1 MTQSSS
7 YPPAVEVS
15 SARAAATQGS
25 AASTAG
31 SAPHLASSLPA
42 PAAVISAEPLDMV
55 GLLAG
60 AHHPGAGAVVL
71 FSGEV
76 RNSNKGQEVRFLEYE
91 AWLPMAT
98 KLIDEILAEA
108 K

>member
-7 YPPAVEVS
+7 YRPAAGGS
-15 SARAAATQGS
+15 SAVHTTGYAPQPDPAAPGSISAGPGSISAAPGSIS
-25 AASTAG
+25 AASDPISAG
-31 SAPHLASSLPA
+31 PDP
-42 PAAVISAEPLDMV
+42 ISAEPLDIV

-76 RNSNKGQEVRFLEYE
+76 RNSNKGL
-91 AWLPMAT
+91 
-98 KLIDEILAEA
+98 
-108 K
+108 

>member
-7 YPPAVEVS
+7 YPPAAE
-15 SARAAATQGS
+15 ANA
-25 AASTAG
+25 
-31 SAPHLASSLPA
+31 
-42 PAAVISAEPLDMV
+42 ISAEPLDMV

-76 RNSNKGQEVRFLEYE
+76 RNSNKG
-91 AWLPMAT
+91 LP
-98 KLIDEILAEA
+98 
-108 K
+108 